1 MIKPYMA
8 FAIQPK
14 VYGCKDRKESKKN
27 LDNLC
32 RQIDACMYVSDMEY
46 PAQLLAI
53 PEGAITGFYD
63 EHSRMDHVEACK
75 KIAIRIPGEETDRL
89 SEVAKKWGVYI
100 VAQAK
105 ALEPDII
112 KDRFFNTAFIIDP
125 NDSYRDHGDL

>member
-32 RQIDACMYVSDMEY
+32 RQIDACMYVGDMEY

-53 PEGAITGFYD
+53 PEGAI
-63 EHSRMDHVEACK
+63 C
-75 KIAIRIPGEETDRL
+75 TD
-89 SEVAKKWGVYI
+89 AVYNP
-100 VAQAK
+100 V
-105 ALEPDII
+105 D
-112 KDRFFNTAFIIDP
+112 TAFLLAAKRRGARTVTGIGWFVNQGASAWKLWTGTDMP
-125 NDSYRDHGDL
+125 TELVRRKVLEALGAA